1 MITLRV
7 VGLLY
12 LISGLWCALNAG
24 LAGRYVGYDMS
35 SDIAQAEF
43 VTVYGGLQV
52 GLGIAMI
59 LGSLKKAAITGTLLV
74 AFVFSFTLAAARLI
88 SVTMY
93 PSIIAETGVWF
104 MAKLEIAMAIALGF
118 AFYRNGNK
126 VVAPQGTMI
135 AQ

>member
-12 LISGLWCALNAG
+12 FISGLWCALNAG
-24 LAGRYVGYDMS
+24 LAGSYVGYDMS

-59 LGSLKKAAITGTLLV
+59 LGSLKTSTISGTLLV
-74 AFVFSFTLAAARLI
+74 AFVFSLTLAAARLI

-104 MAKLEIAMAIALGF
+104 MAKLELVMAIALGF
-118 AFYRNGNK
+118 AFYKNGHK
-126 VVAPQGTMI
+126 VTAPQGTMI
-135 AQ
+135 PQ